1 MPIWL
6 ALLNWCGS
14 MPATAEWVLQS
25 SRRQRRLDGVF
36 LLVSLLI
43 LVWLLPLLWWLCAAF
58 FLLVLTAL
66 GWRQPVVRKLGYDS
80 RGWWFEYRGRRLP
93 VRWRSG
99 SVRRAD
105 VLILEWSFWPW
116 QRLMIRPD
124 SLSSAEDYRRLTAA
138 LYNDLH

>member
-1 MPIWL
+1 MAFVL
-6 ALLNWCGS
+6 VVVLLLS
-14 MPATAEWVLQS
+14 
-25 SRRQRRLDGVF
+25 F
-36 LLVSLLI
+36 
-43 LVWLLPLLWWLCAAF
+43 LLPLSGWVLSAI
-58 FLLVLTAL
+58 LLPVLMLL
-66 GWRQPVVRKLGYDS
+66 GWRRFSVHKIGYDR
-80 RGWWFEYRGRRLP
+80 RGWWLEQNGRKAR
-93 VRWRSG
+93 VRWRYG

>member
-1 MPIWL
+1 MVARAPL
-6 ALLNWCGS
+6 ALWRVTAIRRS
-14 MPATAEWVLQS
+14 TQKAFARAVPA
-25 SRRQRRLDGVF
+25 GV
-36 LLVSLLI
+36 
-43 LVWLLPLLWWLCAAF
+43 
-58 FLLVLTAL
+58 
-66 GWRQPVVRKLGYDS
+66 
-80 RGWWFEYRGRRLP
+80 RLP